1 MSRYD
6 NHYRELE
13 DFFDEPEKEL
23 IILANKL
30 QGKKKA
36 LDLGC
41 GQGED
46 ILYLAQLGHDVT
58 GIDISKVAISQ
69 MSARAKIKG
78 LKVKGIVGDVL
89 DYKFEEKFDLILL
102 VGLLHFTRGDEN
114 RRMLLE
120 RVEKSFGDE
129 GICFIIEHP
138 IAYVL
143 EMFEQVF
150 SKPKW
155 KVVVNKI
162 QTYDDG
168 KKFRVYIVKRYGF
181 Q

>member
-6 NHYRELE
+6 NHYRELK
-13 DFFDEPEKEL
+13 DYFGEPEKEL
-23 IILANKL
+23 VILGKNL
-30 QGKKKA
+30 RGKKKV

-41 GQGED
+41 GQVKEL
-46 ILYLAQLGHDVT
+46 LYLAQLGHDVT
-58 GIDISKVAISQ
+58 GIDISGVAINQ
-69 MSARAKIKG
+69 MLTRAKAKG
-78 LKVKGIVGDVL
+78 LKVNGIVGDVL
-89 DYKFEEKFDLILL
+89 NYKIEEKFDLILL
-102 VGLLHFTRGDEN
+102 IGLLHFTRGDEN

-120 RVEKSFGDE
+120 RVERSFGNE
-129 GICFIIEHP
+129 GYCFIIEHA

-155 KVVVNKI
+155 KLEENKI

-168 KKFRVYIVKRYGF
+168 KKFRVYFVKRG
-181 Q
+181 

>member
-13 DFFDEPEKEL
+13 DYVGEPEKEL
-23 IILANKL
+23 VILAKKF
-30 QGKKKA
+30 QGKKKV

-41 GQGED
+41 GQGKE

-58 GIDISKVAISQ
+58 GIDISSVAINQ
-69 MSARAKIKG
+69 MLVRAKTKG
-78 LKVKGIVGDVL
+78 LKSKGIIGDVL
-89 DYKFEEKFDLILL
+89 DYEIKEKFDLILL

-120 RVEKSFGDE
+120 RVENSIGNE
-129 GICFIIEHP
+129 GYCFIIEHA

-150 SKPKW
+150 SKTKW
-155 KVVVNKI
+155 KVEENKI
-162 QTYDDG
+162 QIYEDD
-168 KKFRVYIVKRYGF
+168 KKFRVYIVKRI
-181 Q
+181 